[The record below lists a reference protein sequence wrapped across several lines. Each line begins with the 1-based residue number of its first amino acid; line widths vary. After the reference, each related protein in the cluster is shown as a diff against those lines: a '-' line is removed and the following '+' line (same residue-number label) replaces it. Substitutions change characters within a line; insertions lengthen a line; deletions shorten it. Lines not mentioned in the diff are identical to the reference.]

1 MFTRQKKL
9 AHIKLSKSLSPYNT
23 RKFLNYLRDIRPKN
37 YDAIAISIQAGAG
50 DFVQTKI
57 AMEALDELSKKQIM
71 PIYTFAEDFAI
82 DTGYLLLCCGNEVRA
97 NPFSIVGDIGRS
109 VKLVAV
115 QQLLKK
121 LGVQHYAYSSN
132 SKYSHPYNHYKKH
145 DKLESDFLEKMV
157 LSQKEEF
164 SKKFMQK
171 RGLSV
176 EAAQLK
182 PAQIKDILEGGF
194 YIADDALKLGMVDKI
209 QTFEDFKEE
218 NFPNHKLE
226 EVKLDNED
234 DFDFDVLELTTGPTL
249 QILNALRADPN
260 FGLGSSVSSDG
271 QTLRIPGQREIQT
284 YSQLLDI
291 LDERDFEIIADKMSD
306 SILRFSINQH

>member
-1 MFTRQKKL
+1 
-9 AHIKLSKSLSPYNT
+9 
-23 RKFLNYLRDIRPKN
+23 
-37 YDAIAISIQAGAG
+37 
-50 DFVQTKI
+50 
-57 AMEALDELSKKQIM
+57 MEALDELSKKQIM

-209 QTFEDFKEE
+209 
-218 NFPNHKLE
+218 
-226 EVKLDNED
+226 
-234 DFDFDVLELTTGPTL
+234 
-249 QILNALRADPN
+249 
-260 FGLGSSVSSDG
+260 
-271 QTLRIPGQREIQT
+271 
-284 YSQLLDI
+284 
-291 LDERDFEIIADKMSD
+291 
-306 SILRFSINQH
+306 